1 MSSKDNSFQAK
12 KAILVVLHIVFVI
25 LAMAGIGIAYMNSPL
40 DSDIKSVLT
49 EKFEDSPEFQEAFQE
64 DLDEVFRYVSYRD
77 VFETDG
83 ALDLS
88 KEMFSVSRNGSLDI
102 VYTLDEVLRY
112 ARSQG
117 FYLNDK
123 FDLVNDLFL
132 FDNASTAND
141 QLVNWRAYPT
151 EHEITEPG
159 DAYTSLLELAKE
171 VLTCL
176 GSYYKVT
183 YAMIDNPSNY
193 YFQISYYDEDED
205 IISYTNCPD
214 KTPEDLLSMGRYC
227 YYSNDSGIVE
237 SNLSQTPTGITIAM
251 ENNNYYDA
259 PDYYVA
265 AAVDT
270 TYRVHDGYAVMAEE
284 YNHNR
289 ELLRDALIVLAIG
302 IIGCLITLAFMVRY
316 SGYTSSDRSV
326 PVIYPFDTI
335 TTESCVVLTAIV
347 TYFMLFVGEKIGYRL
362 IHLIFSEPNW
372 FFAETICQ
380 AMIVYFCV
388 MICFFSLLRR
398 YKAGLLWQ
406 NSFLRRLWD
415 GLDDYF
421 ANRTFAFRLLC
432 RFAAFV
438 ALQFAGIG
446 LIAILIAF
454 GRPGSARF
462 IISAVILL
470 ALLLVDYLVYRTL
483 FLESCQEDRIA
494 DAIKQIAGGDTSYQM
509 DLDGLTGKELKI
521 GSEIN
526 EIGTGLEKALQEQVK
541 SERLKAD
548 LITNVSHDIRTPLT
562 SIINYIDLIRRE
574 NIPNEK
580 LQNYLVVLDQKSQ
593 RLKTLTEDLLEAS
606 KASSGNMKMDMARID
621 LVEMIWQCNGE
632 FEERFEERGLTICA
646 SLPEESLMIMADGR
660 HLWRVLENLY
670 NNAYK
675 YAMEKTRVY
684 IEVRRENE
692 QAVFNIKN
700 VSEHPLNISS
710 DELMERFVRGD
721 ESRTTEGSG
730 LGLSIAESLTNLQN
744 GTFDIIIDADLFT
757 VRIAFPLADAKAL
770 AVE

>member
-1 MSSKDNSFQAK
+1 MLKDNSFQAK
-12 KAILVVLHIVFVI
+12 KAILVVLHIVFLI

-40 DSDIKSVLT
+40 ESDIKDILS
-49 EKFEDSPEFQEAFQE
+49 ERFEDSAEFQEAFQE
-64 DLDEVFRYVSYRD
+64 DLDEIFRYVSFRD

-83 ALDLS
+83 SLDLS

-176 GSYYKVT
+176 SSYYKVT
-183 YAMIDNPSNY
+183 YYFIDNPSNY
-193 YFQISYYDEDED
+193 YFQISYYDEDEET
-205 IISYTNCPD
+205 ISYTNCAD
-214 KTPEDLLSMGRYC
+214 RTPEDLIAMGRYC
-227 YYSNDSGIVE
+227 YFSNETDVVE
-237 SNLSQTPTGITIAM
+237 SNLPQTPTGISIAM

-270 TYRVHDGYAVMAEE
+270 SFPIHDSYAVMSEE
-284 YNHNR
+284 YNRNR
-289 ELLRDALIVLAIG
+289 ELLRDSLIVLAIG
-302 IIGCLITLAFMVRY
+302 IAGCLITLIFMIRY
-316 SGYTSSDRSV
+316 SGYSSSDRSV
-326 PVIYPFDTI
+326 PVIYSFDTI
-335 TTESCVVLTAIV
+335 TTESCIVLTAIF

-362 IHLIFSEPNW
+362 IHLIFSERNW
-372 FFAETICQ
+372 YFAETICQ
-380 AMIVYFCV
+380 AMIVYTCV

-398 YKAGLLWQ
+398 YKAGQLWQ
-406 NSFLRRLWD
+406 NSFLRRLRD
-415 GLDDYF
+415 GLSDYF
-421 ANRTFAFRLLC
+421 ADRTFAYRLLC

-438 ALQFAGIG
+438 ALQFTGIG
-446 LIAILIAF
+446 IIALILAF
-454 GRPGSARF
+454 GRSGTAKF
-462 IISAVILL
+462 IISAVIFL
-470 ALLLVDYLVYRTL
+470 ALVLIDYLVYRTL
-483 FLESCQEDRIA
+483 FLESCQEDQIA
-494 DAIKQIAGGDTSYQM
+494 DAIKEIADGDTSYQM
-509 DLDGLTGKELKI
+509 DLDGLSGKELRI
-521 GSEIN
+521 GGEIN

-541 SERLKAD
+541 SERLRSD

-574 NIPNEK
+574 NIPNER

-606 KASSGNMKMDMARID
+606 KASSGNMKMDMTRID

-632 FEERFEERGLTICA
+632 FEDRFEEKSLTICA
-646 SLPEESLMIMADGR
+646 SLPDCSLMIMADGR

-670 NNAYK
+670 NNACK

-684 IEVRRENE
+684 VEVFKEEE

-730 LGLSIAESLTNLQN
+730 LGLSIAESLTKLQG

-757 VRIAFPLADAKAL
+757 VRIAFPLADSKPS
-770 AVE
+770 E

>member
-1 MSSKDNSFQAK
+1 MLKDNSFQAK
-12 KAILVVLHIVFVI
+12 KAILVVLHIVFLI

-40 DSDIKSVLT
+40 ESDIKDILS
-49 EKFEDSPEFQEAFQE
+49 ERFEDSAEFQEAFQE
-64 DLDEVFRYVSYRD
+64 DLDEIFRYVSFRD

-83 ALDLS
+83 SLDLS

-141 QLVNWRAYPT
+141 QLGNWRAYPT

-176 GSYYKVT
+176 SSYYKVT
-183 YAMIDNPSNY
+183 YYFIDNPSNY
-193 YFQISYYDEDED
+193 YFQISYYDEDEET
-205 IISYTNCPD
+205 ISYTNCAD
-214 KTPEDLLSMGRYC
+214 RTPEDLIAMGRYC
-227 YYSNDSGIVE
+227 YFSNETDVVE
-237 SNLSQTPTGITIAM
+237 SNLPQTPTGISIAM

-270 TYRVHDGYAVMAEE
+270 SFPIHDSYAVMSEE
-284 YNHNR
+284 YNRNR
-289 ELLRDALIVLAIG
+289 ELLRDSLIVLAIG
-302 IIGCLITLAFMVRY
+302 IAGCLITLIFMIRY
-316 SGYTSSDRSV
+316 SGYSSSDRSV
-326 PVIYPFDTI
+326 PVIYSFDTI
-335 TTESCVVLTAIV
+335 TTESCIVLTAIF

-362 IHLIFSEPNW
+362 IHLIFSERNW
-372 FFAETICQ
+372 YFAETICQ
-380 AMIVYFCV
+380 AMIVYTCV

-398 YKAGLLWQ
+398 YKAGQLWQ
-406 NSFLRRLWD
+406 NSFLRRLRD
-415 GLDDYF
+415 GLSDYF
-421 ANRTFAFRLLC
+421 ADRTFAYRLLC

-438 ALQFAGIG
+438 ALQFTGIG
-446 LIAILIAF
+446 IIALILAF
-454 GRPGSARF
+454 GRSGTAKF
-462 IISAVILL
+462 IISAVIFL
-470 ALLLVDYLVYRTL
+470 ALVLIDYLVYRTL
-483 FLESCQEDRIA
+483 FLESCQEDQIA
-494 DAIKQIAGGDTSYQM
+494 DAIKEIADGDTSYQM
-509 DLDGLTGKELKI
+509 DLDGLSGKELRI
-521 GSEIN
+521 GGEIN

-541 SERLKAD
+541 SERLRSD

-574 NIPNEK
+574 NIPNER

-606 KASSGNMKMDMARID
+606 KASSGNMKMDMTRID

-632 FEERFEERGLTICA
+632 FEDRFEEKSLTICA
-646 SLPEESLMIMADGR
+646 SLPDCSLMIMADGR

-670 NNAYK
+670 NNACK

-684 IEVRRENE
+684 VEVFKEEE

-730 LGLSIAESLTNLQN
+730 LGLSIAESLTKLQG

-757 VRIAFPLADAKAL
+757 VRIAFPLADSKPS
-770 AVE
+770 E